1 MTGNSLQTDF
11 STYLIRIFYFEDARD
26 LQLFGFIALKPCPTP
41 RNGTWHFAFCMKES
55 KLQITDGVRFCDS
68 ARFSVICHQNTRLAH
83 LFTT

>member
-41 RNGTWHFAFCMKES
+41 LKRHMAFRFLHERK
-55 KLQITDGVRFCDS
+55 QIANHGRSQV
-68 ARFSVICHQNTRLAH
+68 L
-83 LFTT
+83 